1 VAELQ
6 GVPRG
11 AGTRVAIVMSRF
23 NGQVTSRL
31 LSGAIACLTHHGVR
45 EEDVDVLS
53 VPGAWELPLAARL
66 AADRGA
72 YAAIVALGC
81 VIRGET
87 SHFDFVAGPAA
98 NGLARVAEETRVPVA
113 LGLLTTDDLGQALAR
128 AGGRLGNKGWDAA
141 EAALEM
147 ADLARRL
154 RE

>member
-1 VAELQ
+1 LTDY
-6 GVPRG
+6 RG
-11 AGTRVAIVMSRF
+11 APGAGLRVAIVISRF
-23 NGQVTSRL
+23 NEQVTSRL
-31 LSGAIACLTHHGVR
+31 LAGALACLEHYGVPR
-45 EEDVDVLS
+45 DDVDVVS

-66 AADRGA
+66 VAERGEVGA
-72 YAAIVALGC
+72 VIALGC

-98 NGLARVAEETRVPVA
+98 DGLARVGDDLRVPVA
-113 LGLLTTDDLGQALAR
+113 LGLLTTEDLPQALAR

-154 RE
+154 RD